1 MLPPSKKTPIN
12 ILTNDPANPVEEANY
27 ENEIGDFPFAR
38 SLDVFNIFPDVYN
51 GTLRYVTERKVTSLD
66 GFLTTFK
73 VLIDDPANESPL
85 KDIIPSLLSTKNQN
99 SADFRDFGIIRD
111 QIHQQINHRFAQEN
125 AFNDIFSTS
134 Y

>member
-1 MLPPSKKTPIN
+1 MMPPATKTPIN
-12 ILTNDPANPVEEANY
+12 IMTDNPSMPIEEVIY
-27 ENEIGDFPFAR
+27 ENEMGDFPFAR

-73 VLIDDPANESPL
+73 VLIDDPLNESPL
-85 KDIIPSLLSTKNQN
+85 KDITNLLLSTKNQN
-99 SADFRDFGIIRD
+99 GADFRDFGIIRD
-111 QIHQQINHRFAQEN
+111 QIHQQINYRFAQEN
-125 AFNDIFSTS
+125 AFHDIFSTG